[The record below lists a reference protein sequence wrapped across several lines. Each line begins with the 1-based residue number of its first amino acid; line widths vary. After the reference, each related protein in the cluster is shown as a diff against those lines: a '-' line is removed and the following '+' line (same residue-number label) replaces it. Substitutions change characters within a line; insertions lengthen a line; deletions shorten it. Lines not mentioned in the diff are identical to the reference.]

1 MSQKFFLGFNDWF
14 LDIKVAL
21 FFFFA
26 YSRFSDLVIYLTSNL
41 AHHSHSKTTYI
52 CLVDVFTGIETARSF

>member
-21 FFFFA
+21 FFFA